1 MSKTK
6 KADAVNTNPV
16 HLTVDGC
23 SIKLIFPPK
32 SEKQVIDDVK
42 HIILNNMSKVRK

>member
-1 MSKTK
+1 MSKKT
-6 KADAVNTNPV
+6 KADTLSPSPV

-23 SIKLIFPPK
+23 SVKLIFPPK
-32 SEKQVIDDVK
+32 SEKRVIDDVK

>member
-1 MSKTK
+1 MSKK
-6 KADAVNTNPV
+6 PKSDAVSLSPV

-23 SIKLIFPPK
+23 SVKLIFPPK
-32 SEKQVIDDVK
+32 SEKQVIDDIK

>member
-1 MSKTK
+1 MRK
-6 KADAVNTNPV
+6 KPKSDVVNLSPV

-23 SIKLIFPPK
+23 SVKLIFPSK
-32 SEKQVIDDVK
+32 SEKRVIDDVK

>member
-6 KADAVNTNPV
+6 KSDAVNTNPV

-23 SIKLIFPPK
+23 SVKLIFPPK
-32 SEKQVIDDVK
+32 SEKRVIDDVK